1 MSACDVP
8 HTVAEAIRLLKDLLD
23 PAELTALTSLTED
36 RLLDEHFGIA
46 VFIRQAFS
54 LWRGNDTLVAA
65 TGESHPDDAA
75 MVILTALWRDLQA
88 EAVPRLH

>member
-1 MSACDVP
+1 MSARDGP
-8 HTVAEAIRLLKDLLD
+8 HTVTEAVRLLKGLLE
-23 PAELTALTSLTED
+23 PEELAALQSLAED

-88 EAVPRLH
+88 EAVPRRH